1 MAAEAVFPVVY
12 PARAAPARRP
22 WLLILAGV
30 AAVVCLLIAG
40 VWFIPHEQVGVPG
53 SARKTDADKVRLDQ
67 IYLDITYATPDLI
80 HRVKLDAYQEKYGQ
94 RAQGFLIGINSHVGD
109 IHNCHFA
116 GTLKLVDSNGREY
129 PSLGQPVVV
138 SHHHNMWIAF
148 FPRLDDFGQPIFEGS
163 RKSFTIRADGIG
175 DVPHREYRFELPIR
189 ADAGGEGLFHK
200 LGLWL
205 AVVGAMLVVLSPCAV
220 ELTAYYTAIIAGS
233 LGADRNASGGAAYAA
248 ASAEDRRRVL
258 HCLLAFAG
266 GFTLLYSFSGAT
278 VGLIGQKVGEVT
290 EVFGPYKSALQVIG
304 AVLVGYFGLRIL
316 GVLEL
321 KPIERVLSATTGR
334 AHRALRTFAAWSI
347 HRITGRPAPLLSDM
361 PQLGRKAA
369 RITPL
374 SSFLLG
380 IGLSVGCLTCMGG
393 AVIYPL
399 MIFAGTSRWY
409 WGGLTLLLY
418 SAGIAIPMMLI
429 TLGVRDLR
437 PAFARRV
444 AISRVLQG
452 ASGALLLVIAVLLFF
467 DHERSLFDPVFR
479 LLAKV

>member
-1 MAAEAVFPVVY
+1 MAAEAAFPIVV

-22 WLLILAGV
+22 WLLILAGM
-30 AAVVCLLIAG
+30 AAVACLLVAG

-53 SARKTDADKVRLDQ
+53 GARKTDADKVRLDQ
-67 IYLDITYATPDLI
+67 IYLDVTYATPELI
-80 HRVKLDAYQEKYGQ
+80 HRVKLDGYQEKYGE
-94 RAQGFLIGINSHVGD
+94 RAQGFLVGINSHVGD
-109 IHNCHFA
+109 IHDCHFA

-148 FPRLDDFGQPIFEGS
+148 FPRLDDFGKPIFDQA

-175 DVPHREYRFELPIR
+175 DVPRREYRFELPVQT
-189 ADAGGEGLFHK
+189 DAGGDGIFHR

-205 AVVGAMLVVLSPCAV
+205 AVVGAMMVVLSPCAV
-220 ELTAYYTAIIAGS
+220 ELTAYYTAIIAGA
-233 LGADRNASGGAAYAA
+233 LGADRRASGGAAYAA
-248 ASAEDRRRVL
+248 ASDEDRRRVL
-258 HCLLAFAG
+258 RCLLSFAG

-290 EVFGPYKSALQVIG
+290 EVFGPYKSALQIVG
-304 AVLVGYFGLRIL
+304 AVLVAYFGLRVL

-321 KPIERVLSATTGR
+321 KPVERVLAATTGR
-334 AHRALRTFAAWSI
+334 AHRALRTGAAWAI
-347 HRITGRPAPLLSDM
+347 HRVTGRPAPLLDDL
-361 PQLGRKAA
+361 PQLGRTAP
-369 RITPL
+369 RITPFA
-374 SSFLLG
+374 SFLLG

-452 ASGALLLVIAVLLFF
+452 ASGALLLVISVLLLF
-467 DHERSLFDPVFR
+467 DHERALFDPIFR
-479 LLAKV
+479 LLARI